1 MYYTNGNYAAF
12 AKARKPEGVEGR
24 KAYIVGGGLA
34 GLSAAAFL
42 IRDGQMPGENITV
55 LEELKLPGGG
65 VDGIKD
71 QKLGYIIRGGREM
84 ENHFECLWDLYR
96 SIPSLKNPGQSV
108 LDEFYYLNMDDP
120 SSSPVRVTENRG
132 QDAHTLHKFSL
143 TDKALLEI
151 SALVLTPEEKL
162 NGKKITDVFSQDFFA
177 SNFWLFWRS
186 MFAFEDWHSAM
197 EMRRYLTRFIHHTRN
212 LTDLSCLKFTTYNQ
226 YESLILPMIAYL
238 KKHGVQF
245 RYNAVVSNVCF
256 RVENGKK
263 TATKIVMAENSGVAD
278 IPLSEEDLVFVT
290 LGCNTENS
298 AYGDQYHAP
307 VVPEGI
313 GPSWELWENIAAQ
326 DKSFGN
332 PKKFYGDVRGSNWE
346 SATITCLD
354 DTIPAYIRKLTG
366 RDPYSGKIVTGGPIT
381 AKDSGWLMSW
391 TVSRQPHYAL
401 QQPHELVA
409 WVYGL
414 FSDTQGDFVKKPMAE
429 CTGLEICEEWLYH
442 IGVPEGEIEEL
453 ARNHAVTIPCMMP
466 YVTSYFMVRDVA
478 DRPRVVPEGARNFA
492 FIGEHVETPRDT
504 VFTTE
509 YAVRTGMEAV
519 YTLLALDRGVPE
531 VFASCYD
538 VRALLDA
545 TAGLMDGRKITDMK
559 LGFVERIALDAVL
572 KRTGGTVIEDMLKS
586 YGLI

>member
-12 AKARKPEGVEGR
+12 SKARKPVGVEDR

-34 GLSAAAFL
+34 GLSTAVFL
-42 IRDGQMPGENITV
+42 VRDGQMPGENITV

-96 SIPSLKNPGQSV
+96 SIPSLKNEGQSV

-120 SSSPVRVTENRG
+120 SSSPVRVTEKRG
-132 QDAHTLHKFSL
+132 QDAHTLHKFTL

-162 NGKKITDVFSQDFFA
+162 NGKRITDVFSKDFFE

-186 MFAFEDWHSAM
+186 MFAFEDWHSAI
-197 EMRRYLTRFIHHTRN
+197 EMRRYLMRFIHHTRN

-226 YESLILPMIAYL
+226 YESLILPMIRYL
-238 KKHGVQF
+238 EERGVKF
-245 RYNAVVSNVCF
+245 EYNAI
-256 RVENGKK
+256 VENVEFRNEGRKK
-263 TATKIVMAENSGVAD
+263 VATKIVMKDGSAVDD
-278 IPLSEEDLVFVT
+278 ILLSDRDLVFVT

-298 AYGDQYHAP
+298 AYGDQDHAP
-307 VVPEGI
+307 VLPEGI
-313 GPSWELWENIAAQ
+313 GPSWELWENISAQ
-326 DKSFGN
+326 DSSFGK
-332 PKKFYGDVRGSNWE
+332 PQKFYGDVAGSNWE
-346 SATITCLD
+346 SATITCID
-354 DTIPAYIRKLTG
+354 DAIPAYIRKLTG
-366 RDPYSGKIVTGGPIT
+366 RDPYCGKIVTGGPIT
-381 AKDSGWLMSW
+381 AKDSAWLMSW
-391 TVSRQPHYAL
+391 TVSRQPHYEV

-414 FSDTQGDFVKKPMAE
+414 FSNVKGDFIKKPMDA

-442 IGVPEGEIEEL
+442 IGVPENEIEEL
-453 ARNHAVTIPCMMP
+453 AKNHAVTIPCMMP
-466 YVTSYFMVRDVA
+466 YVTSYFMVRDIE
-478 DRPRVVPEGARNFA
+478 DRPKVVPDCSCNFA

-509 YAVRTGMEAV
+509 YAVRTSMEAV
-519 YTLLALDRGVPE
+519 YTLLELDRGVPE

-559 LGFVERIALDAVL
+559 LGFAERVALDAVL
-572 KRTGGTVIEDMLKS
+572 KRIKGTVAERMLKE